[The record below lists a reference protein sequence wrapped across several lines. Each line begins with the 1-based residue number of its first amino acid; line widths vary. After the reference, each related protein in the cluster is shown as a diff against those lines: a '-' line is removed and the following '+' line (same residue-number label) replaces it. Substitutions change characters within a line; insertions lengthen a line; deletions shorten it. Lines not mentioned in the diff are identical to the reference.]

1 MESAKEE
8 AHETPLSLEQEDQD
22 AESEIERMLLSELLL
37 SVLSGSLES
46 EVVQCYDKLRK
57 LELTLMDQMINLT
70 LDEGEFHEEAIA
82 SLQK

>member
-22 AESEIERMLLSELLL
+22 AESEIEWMLSSELSL
-37 SVLSGSLES
+37 SVSLRSLES

-57 LELTLMDQMINLT
+57 QIGARSLVVNSTMSNP
-70 LDEGEFHEEAIA
+70 GGA
-82 SLQK
+82 SSNPSFSIL